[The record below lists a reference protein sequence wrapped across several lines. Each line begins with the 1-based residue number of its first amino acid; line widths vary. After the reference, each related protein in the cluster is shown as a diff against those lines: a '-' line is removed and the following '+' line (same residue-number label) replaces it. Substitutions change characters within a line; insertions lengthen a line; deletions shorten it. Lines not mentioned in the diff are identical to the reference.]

1 MKLSLIIPIYNEEAI
16 LAAEVERLVAQM
28 KEVLPEIEYEL
39 LLVENGSHDRTRA
52 IAEELASRHTMIRAF
67 HLPDAGYGPAM
78 KHGLLQARGE
88 FVVLFNID
96 FWDIEFIRKALALQD
111 AKNLDMVVGSKT
123 MQGAEDTRP
132 FVRRLITR
140 TFNGL
145 LRFVFGFHG
154 TDTHGMKLLRR
165 DKMLPI
171 IQQCKT
177 EREIFDT
184 EFVMR
189 AQHAGL
195 KTEEI
200 PVVCEE
206 RRKTTYAITKR
217 IPRTVK
223 DLLVLFF
230 SLRFLQFNRIR
241 MMALLAGII
250 FFIASAA
257 WEFPDSPSPWF
268 DQGVNL
274 GIAKTF
280 VEDGVYSLRL
290 APGQYVENRP
300 LMISTNYPMLGWI
313 ILAFK
318 LFGVGLAQAQVVMI
332 LSLITYLIIS
342 SIAIYRWYGA
352 KYVPWSIALA
362 ATFLPFYGHGMS
374 GGLGEVAGLVYFLI
388 ALRLIKKEKKW
399 KIFLCGIFLGLCAST
414 KIFYLSVLGAVGV
427 SEFVLAVRQKHIP
440 WKRWGFLM
448 LGAAIPLLLW
458 LRTLLPDGFTIES
471 IRSAA
476 AYYQNPYNVE
486 RVVGANIVRFITE
499 TTPLH
504 FALLAGTYFV
514 MVILVARK
522 KVVRQAEFVIL
533 LFLVLNTVFF
543 VRTVGWYRYLFP
555 AHLLALTFFPAALD
569 RIIGRVKQARVRTV
583 SVSVALVALILVQGI
598 HLSRERFGRIYYNPA
613 PREFASLLDHEY
625 AGADIFV
632 IDHPELWFLLKN
644 ENARQYLQ
652 MNPYVAFG
660 EDVFASGNLPRYLVS
675 GEPAANAYLLANREP
690 FESMYQRITQYDAY
704 VLFERTIHRK

>member
-1 MKLSLIIPIYNEEAI
+1 MKLSIVIPIYNEEAI
-16 LAAEVERLVAQM
+16 LEAEVERLVAGM
-28 KEVLPEIEYEL
+28 KQLPELGYEL

-52 IAEELASRHTMIRAF
+52 IAEELAKRHGNLPAGRQVRVF

-96 FWDIEFIRKALALQD
+96 FWDVAFIQKAFQLQQ

-123 MQGAEDTRP
+123 MTGAEDTRP
-132 FVRRLITR
+132 FVRRLITK
-140 TFNGL
+140 TFNAL
-145 LRFVFGFHG
+145 LRFIFGFHG
-154 TDTHGMKLLRR
+154 TDTHGMKLLARE
-165 DKMLPI
+165 KLIPI
-171 IQQCKT
+171 IEQCKT

-206 RRKTTYAITKR
+206 RRKTTQTIAKR
-217 IPRTVK
+217 IPRTAK

-241 MMALLAGII
+241 MLALFAGII
-250 FFIASAA
+250 FFAASAL
-257 WEFPDSPSPWF
+257 WGFPDSPSPWF

-280 VEDGVYSLRL
+280 VEDGIYSLRL

-318 LFGVGLAQAQVVMI
+318 LFGIGLAQGQVVMI
-332 LSLITYLIIS
+332 LTLIMYLVIS
-342 SIAIYRWYGA
+342 SIIIYRWYGA

-388 ALRLIKKEKKW
+388 ALLLLKKKKLVH
-399 KIFLCGIFLGLCAST
+399 IFLCGVFLGLCAAT
-414 KIFYLSVLGAVGV
+414 KVFYLSVLGAVGL
-427 SEFVLAVRQKHIP
+427 SEIVLVFKQKQIP
-440 WKRWGFLM
+440 WKRWGLLA
-448 LGAAIPLLLW
+448 LGAALPLLLW
-458 LRTLLPDGFTIES
+458 LRTLLPDGFTSEGIQT
-471 IRSAA
+471 AL
-476 AYYQNPYNVE
+476 AYYKNPYNVE
-486 RVVGANIVRFITE
+486 HVVGANILRFITE

-504 FALLAGTYFV
+504 FALLAGTYFI
-514 MVILVARK
+514 MVIAAARK
-522 KVVRQAEFVIL
+522 NLVRQSEFIIT
-533 LFLVLNTVFF
+533 LFFVLNTIFF
-543 VRTVGWYRYLFP
+543 VRTIGWYRYLFP
-555 AHLLALTFFPAALD
+555 AHLLALTFFPVA
-569 RIIGRVKQARVRTV
+569 ISRVAELVQRATLRTV
-583 SVSVALVALILVQGI
+583 GVPAILALLIVVQGI
-598 HLSRERFGRIYYNPA
+598 HLSLERFGRIYYNPA
-613 PREFASLLDHEY
+613 PREFAAELDRDLP
-625 AGADIFV
+625 GADIFIV
-632 IDHPELWFLLKN
+632 DHPELWFLMENK
-644 ENARQYLQ
+644 NARQFLH

-660 EDVFASGNLPRYLVS
+660 EDVLATGNLPQYIVS
-675 GEPAANAYLLANREP
+675 GESDAYNERY
-690 FESMYQRITQYDAY
+690 MRVKQHDAY
-704 VLFERTIHRK
+704 VLFERK